1 MGGVIVETVDQKTD
15 RDHLAVP
22 ERMSESEEGCCRHA
36 PGDEIVARRNID
48 AERPTGRQQHHQHK
62 NRNEEESG
70 EVAGQKIES
79 IKKHT
84 YHNVSAPVAC
94 VLFGSNRRTTSG
106 NRSVL
111 EKAYQSQPAEGGSM
125 KSAPKADSF
134 SEL

>member
-70 EVAGQKIES
+70 EVAGHKIEP

-84 YHNVSAPVAC
+84 YHNLPFPLHPYCSEAIDVPLPATD
-94 VLFGSNRRTTSG
+94 LFSKWRIDPGP
-106 NRSVL
+106 L
-111 EKAYQSQPAEGGSM
+111 KGGPP
-125 KSAPKADSF
+125 KSAP
-134 SEL
+134 